1 MTETRQQSLEPTVD
15 DIDWDNLPPSTAT
28 EVAVQVRDF
37 NNREAAKRLGEAV
50 GDAVVTFGS
59 FMDLSTLEGVTI
71 AIDYDAALAD
81 IDQGIVGLRP
91 LDRTNTD
98 ELQGVAKTCQVMRN
112 GVVKSYLV
120 FNAVMLVPLIANEAS
135 SDDDRKS
142 AIGIIAHECAHVQI
156 NTMMEERVPDAR
168 LGAKIADFERSVL
181 FPIAAI
187 AWDEYAV
194 CRLSARF
201 ARLQNVQHADT
212 VETVLPGARSRAN
225 EQIKAYRLHGNCYRL
240 VGEGGYELCQPI
252 KAVSYL
258 LGGMDADG
266 FGWDAF
272 PTARAVIEAGGYGA
286 LVDALHAA
294 CRTLWDSQSNWS
306 ADDDV
311 LAPLVDLVR
320 DTFASG
326 GIHFYQDQSGEW
338 GIKVPFSAETM
349 PGS

>member
-1 MTETRQQSLEPTVD
+1 MD
-15 DIDWDNLPPSTAT
+15 DIDWDNLPPSTAI
-28 EVAVQVRDF
+28 EVGVQVRDF
-37 NNREAAKRLGEAV
+37 TNREAATQLGEAV
-50 GDAVVTFGS
+50 GGAVLTFGS

-81 IDQGIVGLRP
+81 IDQGMAGLGP
-91 LDRTNTD
+91 LDRTNTE
-98 ELQGVAKTCQVMRN
+98 ELQGVAKTCQVMRD
-112 GVVKSYLV
+112 GVAKSHLV
-120 FNAVMLVPLIANEAS
+120 FNAVMLVPLIADEAS

-156 NTMMEERVPDAR
+156 NAMMEERVPDAR

-194 CRLSARF
+194 CRLSAPF

-212 VETVLPGARSRAN
+212 VETLLPGARSRAN
-225 EQIKAYRLHGNCYRL
+225 EQIKAYRLHGDLYRL
-240 VGEGGYELCQPI
+240 LRDAGSELCQPI

-266 FGWDAF
+266 LGWDAF
-272 PTARAVIEAGGYGA
+272 PASRAAIATGGYGA
-286 LVDALHAA
+286 LVNALHAA
-294 CRTLWDSQSNWS
+294 CRSLWDSQSTWS

-311 LAPLVDLVR
+311 LAALVDVVR

-326 GIHFYQDQSGEW
+326 GIHFYQDHCGEW
-338 GIKVPFSAETM
+338 GIKVPCSAETM
-349 PGS
+349 PDA